1 MRRKKGYDYY
11 AMFMRMGEYA
21 YEVSKELATII
32 ENFDVENLPKAMED
46 MHKKEYKA
54 DTEVHDMMANLAKE
68 FVPPIE
74 REDIILLAQELDE
87 VIDSTEDIL
96 LRLYMY
102 NVHEI
107 REEAIGFVDIIVRG
121 CEKIKDMMKEF
132 PNFRKSNN
140 IHDFIVS
147 INQIEEEGD
156 RFYIKAI
163 RNLYIEPTDIMD
175 TIVWTRLFQV
185 FEDCCDACEDV
196 AETVEGIIMK
206 NI

>member
-11 AMFMRMGEYA
+11 AMFMRMGQYT
-21 YEVSKELATII
+21 YEVAKELADII
-32 ENFDVENLPKAMED
+32 ENFDVEKLPQAMES

-54 DTEVHDMMANLAKE
+54 DTEVHDMMKNLAKE

-102 NVHEI
+102 NIREI
-107 REEAIGFVDIIVRG
+107 REEAIEFADIIVRG

-156 RFYIKAI
+156 RFYINAV

-175 TIVWTRLFQV
+175 VIVWTRIFQV

>member
-1 MRRKKGYDYY
+1 VRRKKGYDYY
-11 AMFMRMGEYA
+11 AMFMRMGQYT
-21 YEVSKELATII
+21 YEVSKELAIII
-32 ENFDVENLPKAMED
+32 ENFDVEKLPKAMEE

-54 DTEVHDMMANLAKE
+54 DKEVHDMMKNLAKE

-74 REDIILLAQELDE
+74 REDIILLAQGLDE

-140 IHDFIVS
+140 IHDFIVD

-163 RNLYIEPTDIMD
+163 RNLYIEPTNIMD
-175 TIVWTRLFQV
+175 VIVWTRLFQV

-196 AETVEGIIMK
+196 AEAVEGVIMK